1 MAKIISYGFGGVEPD
16 EMGLGPI
23 PASKMALK
31 KVGLSIEELDLVES
45 NEAFAAQ
52 ACAVNKAVSYT
63 HLTLPTNLCV

>member
-31 KVGLSIEELDLVES
+31 KVGLTIDDLDLVES
-45 NEAFAAQ
+45 NE
-52 ACAVNKAVSYT
+52 KAVHKINDFLKEY
-63 HLTLPTNLCV
+63 PE